1 MNDFLLQS
9 FIKRLGRYRGTI
21 PKHIIKTLKGQAL
34 AGDLDG
40 AKKGLETVLNK
51 M

>member
-1 MNDFLLQS
+1 MNS
-9 FIKRLGRYRGTI
+9 FIKELKQYRHI
-21 PKHIIKTLKGQAL
+21 LPKQIISTLKGQAL